1 MSTNDRDHDSA
12 RAPRESEGPCSRRA
26 ALTAIA
32 SGGALLLTACNA
44 EGQTGRAPATPAA
57 TSAAPLVPFVQPG
70 GPHVVKPLPFD
81 PTKAKGLSE
90 KLLVSHHD
98 NNYAG
103 AIKNLVKVEE
113 EIARTT
119 KDTPAFVVGG
129 LHERALA
136 FRSSATLH
144 ELYFANL
151 GGDGAAAGAVDT
163 ALGIAFGSRA
173 RWEESFRA
181 AALSLGGG
189 SGWMVLA
196 HDLHRDALVLGWGG
210 NHTQNLALGAPLLVL
225 DMYEHAYQMDY
236 GAAAAKYVDA
246 FFANVRWDVV
256 DERFGRARKAAAALR
271 GDRT

>member
-1 MSTNDRDHDSA
+1 MSTKDTDLDRRAALGALAAGSALFLGACNASAEAAKAPAASPTSSA
-12 RAPRESEGPCSRRA
+12 RAPLPPPFA
-26 ALTAIA
+26 
-32 SGGALLLTACNA
+32 
-44 EGQTGRAPATPAA
+44 QPA
-57 TSAAPLVPFVQPG
+57 
-70 GPHVVKPLPFD
+70 GPHAVKPLPFD
-81 PTKAKGLSE
+81 ATKLKGLSD

-103 AIKNLVKVEE
+103 AVRNLNKAEE
-113 EIARTT
+113 EIARLT
-119 KDTPAFVVGG
+119 KDAPSFLVGG
-129 LHERALA
+129 LYERAAA

-151 GGDGAAAGAVDT
+151 GGDGASAGAIDA
-163 ALGIAFGSRA
+163 ALAAAFGSRA

-196 HDLHRDALVLGWGG
+196 HDLHRDALVLGWGA
-210 NHTQNLALGAPLLVL
+210 NHAQNLALGAPLLVL

-256 DERFGRARKAAAALR
+256 DERFVRARKAAAALR
-271 GDRT
+271 GERT

>member
-1 MSTNDRDHDSA
+1 M
-12 RAPRESEGPCSRRA
+12 
-26 ALTAIA
+26 
-32 SGGALLLTACNA
+32 LLTACNA
-44 EGQTGRAPATPAA
+44 EALPAKPPAGPAPFASARTPA
-57 TSAAPLVPFVQPG
+57 PPFAQPG

-103 AIKNLVKVEE
+103 AVKNLNKAEE

-119 KDTPAFVVGG
+119 KDTPAFLVGG

-151 GGDGAAAGAVDT
+151 GGDGAAAGAVDA
-163 ALGIAFGSRA
+163 ALGVAFGSRTK
-173 RWEESFRA
+173 WEESFRA

-210 NHTQNLALGAPLLVL
+210 NHTQNLTLGAPLLVL

-236 GAAAAKYVDA
+236 GAAATKYVDA

-271 GDRT
+271 GERT